1 MSVIRHLCCWID
13 IAKTKGVDIM
23 ENTQN
28 RNDAL
33 KFFESM
39 TEKEQQVAI
48 RYLRKIIK
56 KPPDCD
62 SRELQEVAE
71 HEQITA

>member
-1 MSVIRHLCCWID
+1 
-13 IAKTKGVDIM
+13 M
-23 ENTQN
+23 ENIN

-39 TEKEQQVAI
+39 TEKEQNKAI

-56 KPPDCD
+56 KPPDCNHK
-62 SRELQEVAE
+62 ELQEVAE
-71 HEQITA
+71 HEESTA

>member
-1 MSVIRHLCCWID
+1 
-13 IAKTKGVDIM
+13 M

-39 TEKEQQVAI
+39 TTEEQKRAI
-48 RYLRKIIK
+48 TYLQKIIK

-62 SRELQEVAE
+62 SRELQEVTG
-71 HEQITA
+71 HEESTD

>member
-1 MSVIRHLCCWID
+1 
-13 IAKTKGVDIM
+13 M
-23 ENTQN
+23 ENIN

-48 RYLRKIIK
+48 RYLQKIIK
-56 KPPDCD
+56 KPPDCNYKK
-62 SRELQEVAE
+62 LQEVAE
-71 HEQITA
+71 HEESTA

>member
-1 MSVIRHLCCWID
+1 
-13 IAKTKGVDIM
+13 M
-23 ENTQN
+23 ENIN

-56 KPPDCD
+56 KPPDYNQK
-62 SRELQEVAE
+62 ELQEVAE
-71 HEQITA
+71 HEESTT

>member
-1 MSVIRHLCCWID
+1 
-13 IAKTKGVDIM
+13 M
-23 ENTQN
+23 ENVH

-39 TEKEQQVAI
+39 TENEQQVAI
-48 RYLRKIIK
+48 CYIQKIIK

-62 SRELQEVAE
+62 SEELQEVASDE
-71 HEQITA
+71 KNPT

>member
-1 MSVIRHLCCWID
+1 
-13 IAKTKGVDIM
+13 M

-39 TEKEQQVAI
+39 KTEEQKRAI
-48 RYLRKIIK
+48 TYLQKIIK

-62 SRELQEVAE
+62 SQELQEVAG
-71 HEQITA
+71 HEESTD

>member
-1 MSVIRHLCCWID
+1 
-13 IAKTKGVDIM
+13 M
-23 ENTQN
+23 ENIN

-48 RYLRKIIK
+48 NKLQSQIK
-56 KPPDCD
+56 KPPEPTDINVGQ
-62 SRELQEVAE
+62 SESEVAE
-71 HEQITA
+71 HEESTT

>member
-1 MSVIRHLCCWID
+1 M
-13 IAKTKGVDIM
+13 IM

-39 TEKEQQVAI
+39 TKNEQQLAI
-48 RYLRKIIK
+48 RYIQKIIK
-56 KPPDCD
+56 KPPDCNQG
-62 SRELQEVAE
+62 ELQEVASDE
-71 HEQITA
+71 KNPT

>member
-1 MSVIRHLCCWID
+1 
-13 IAKTKGVDIM
+13 M
-23 ENTQN
+23 ENIN

-39 TEKEQQVAI
+39 TVEEQNKAI
-48 RYLRKIIK
+48 HYLQKIIK

-62 SRELQEVAE
+62 SQELQEVTE
-71 HEQITA
+71 HEESTD

>member
-1 MSVIRHLCCWID
+1 
-13 IAKTKGVDIM
+13 M
-23 ENTQN
+23 ENVH

-39 TEKEQQVAI
+39 TAEEQNKAI
-48 RYLRKIIK
+48 RYLQKIIK

-62 SRELQEVAE
+62 SQKSQEVVNDE
-71 HEQITA
+71 ESTA

>member
-1 MSVIRHLCCWID
+1 
-13 IAKTKGVDIM
+13 M

-39 TEKEQQVAI
+39 TTEEQKRAI
-48 RYLRKIIK
+48 TYLQKIIK
-56 KPPDCD
+56 KPPDL
-62 SRELQEVAE
+62 SFENTPEIKSNSKELTLERV
-71 HEQITA
+71 

>member
-1 MSVIRHLCCWID
+1 
-13 IAKTKGVDIM
+13 M

-39 TEKEQQVAI
+39 TEKEQQLAI
-48 RYLRKIIK
+48 RYLQKISK
-56 KPPDCD
+56 KPP
-62 SRELQEVAE
+62 ETKEAEKKEV
-71 HEQITA
+71 IG

>member
-1 MSVIRHLCCWID
+1 
-13 IAKTKGVDIM
+13 M
-23 ENTQN
+23 ENVH

-39 TEKEQQVAI
+39 TENEQQVAI

-62 SRELQEVAE
+62 SQELQEVTIYE
-71 HEQITA
+71 ESTA

>member
-1 MSVIRHLCCWID
+1 
-13 IAKTKGVDIM
+13 M

-39 TEKEQQVAI
+39 TTEEQKRAI
-48 RYLRKIIK
+48 IYLQKIIK

-62 SRELQEVAE
+62 SQELQEVTG
-71 HEQITA
+71 HEESTD

>member
-1 MSVIRHLCCWID
+1 
-13 IAKTKGVDIM
+13 M
-23 ENTQN
+23 ENAQN

-33 KFFESM
+33 NFFESM

-62 SRELQEVAE
+62 SQELQEVAE
-71 HEQITA
+71 HEESTN

>member
-1 MSVIRHLCCWID
+1 
-13 IAKTKGVDIM
+13 M
-23 ENTQN
+23 ENVH

-62 SRELQEVAE
+62 SQELQEVAE
-71 HEQITA
+71 HEESTT